1 MLFGCTVVW
10 LVFMCILVKT
20 LATDIYADFIMLDVR
35 GIFETNIHV
44 IMLLFLMSSKR
55 KEKEE
60 KNTRENY
67 GILAD
72 CGVQTCLE
80 G

>member
-1 MLFGCTVVW
+1 
-10 LVFMCILVKT
+10 
-20 LATDIYADFIMLDVR
+20 
-35 GIFETNIHV
+35 
-44 IMLLFLMSSKR
+44 MSSKR

-72 CGVQTCLE
+72 CGAQTCPQGVRRKVVAPCFLME
-80 G
+80 LNGLVICVVAFRQM